1 MKKLKRNDLKK
12 INGGINPLSEI
23 DCSVDMSCPTGLCCS
38 TGYICRDWR
47 RYPCI

>member
-12 INGGINPLSEI
+12 IEGGIAEI
-23 DCSVDMSCPTGLCCS
+23 IICDMDMSCPSGLCCS
-38 TGYICRDWR
+38 TGYICRDPR